1 MRLPSASLFV
11 PPVRIPRALTNLFSR
26 LSLASAC
33 VFGRWKPLTFSQG
46 SGAFKRRDTHA
57 HAKRALAPV
66 PRLRQSHLLPS
77 ARGAAQRQV
86 RPLGLTRKAAAFH
99 TEDLN

>member
-1 MRLPSASLFV
+1 VRLPSASLFL
-11 PPVRIPRALTNLFSR
+11 PPVRIPCALTNLFSG

-33 VFGRWKPLTFSQG
+33 AFGKWKPLTFSQG
-46 SGAFKRRDTHA
+46 SGAFKCREAHA
-57 HAKRALAPV
+57 HAKRVLAPARV
-66 PRLRQSHLLPS
+66 HGDPVLSLS

-86 RPLGLTRKAAAFH
+86 RPLGLPRKATAFH